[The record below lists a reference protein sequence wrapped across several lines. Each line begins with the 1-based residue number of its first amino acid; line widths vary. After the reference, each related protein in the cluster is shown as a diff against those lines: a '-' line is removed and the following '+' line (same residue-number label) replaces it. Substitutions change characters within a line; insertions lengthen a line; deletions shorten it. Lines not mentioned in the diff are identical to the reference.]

1 MQLLQLIK
9 YTEVV
14 TNGGPKQIGSL
25 GFSARSKTPNQLVLH
40 ALSSTSWWALILLCT
55 LSAQACM
62 QLAAVIHS
70 TLLALSACATA
81 CDPSHGGCHPLQ
93 YQYTTNHG
101 YCCSCKPTVTGEEK
115 AVYMRIV
122 QGQGL
127 AESCCCWR
135 VIHEHVMARCV
146 GVSVQ

>member
-1 MQLLQLIK
+1 MEDQNKLEALDSLLVAKHQISWFCMLCPAHL
-9 YTEVV
+9 
-14 TNGGPKQIGSL
+14 GGHS
-25 GFSARSKTPNQLVLH
+25 
-40 ALSSTSWWALILLCT
+40 LLCT